1 MNKNKK
7 ITILLC
13 TISMVLSIAA
23 CGQVT
28 EEDSVTSQQE
38 IGVEMTAEELLD
50 LFINGSIDAIDS
62 ADLTST
68 FNIADLNMDTGE
80 WDSYSVGERVDLD
93 NDEESE
99 LILCGPYGGI
109 YLDVRDNKVYEFAAG
124 DGNANSL
131 SYTCF
136 NGSVWIM
143 YSNCTN
149 VGYEAYYMAKYEGA
163 DNLVAEI
170 SFGEEPIDATNPEL
184 GMKYIWNGK
193 EVSCDEYSA
202 YCSKIFAAEVNTH

>member
-62 ADLTST
+62 AD
-68 FNIADLNMDTGE
+68 
-80 WDSYSVGERVDLD
+80 
-93 NDEESE
+93 
-99 LILCGPYGGI
+99 
-109 YLDVRDNKVYEFAAG
+109 
-124 DGNANSL
+124 
-131 SYTCF
+131 
-136 NGSVWIM
+136 
-143 YSNCTN
+143 
-149 VGYEAYYMAKYEGA
+149 
-163 DNLVAEI
+163 
-170 SFGEEPIDATNPEL
+170 
-184 GMKYIWNGK
+184 
-193 EVSCDEYSA
+193 
-202 YCSKIFAAEVNTH
+202 